1 MTLTARE
8 TLYVQLLGVL
18 RLELNGTALPLP
30 TKRAWGIVAYLA
42 LEGATSRDT
51 LAELLWDEVWFENPR
66 RNLRQELYRL
76 AKTPLAAFL
85 ELGETVSLRC
95 NCDARETQN
104 LISGEFL
111 QKFDVPQA
119 PNFSRWTQMQR
130 EHFRTLRLNGL
141 MARAQRLT
149 GIPALEA
156 WLEVLEVDALHETAL
171 QAVLRLEMTH
181 IGHRAALERYK
192 DFKASLKLEYG
203 TEPRFETMAMAQELN
218 LEAQKT
224 IAAKSNVHVHRM
236 LEAASLITQPFE
248 TQMLL
253 DVTGLT
259 DFEVMDALETACNTG
274 LLQQNQMGY
283 TLQNPELVARGLSS
297 QQRKMLER
305 RIAKR
310 FISLGAAP
318 EVIAAHLARAEE
330 RQSAAQKYL
339 EAAEL
344 STRQHQIQNALEYYN
359 KSLELGLPAQQKFA
373 VLQARVSLCKR
384 LDNRVWREAIRDLE
398 RETRNLTPEHR
409 ASADLQRALWHFAN
423 AEYVSALEFVTPHLG
438 RPGKIGALAAYL
450 QGTVLVR
457 TGQLGNAEIHLRR
470 ALENKN
476 ALEDQQTAEVHNV
489 LCALAV
495 QHGELE
501 LAKIHNQAALKGF
514 SRSGNQMGLARALS
528 TAGVLEMLVNQ
539 YRSAER
545 MFKKSL
551 IEAEKIADVTGQIAT
566 LLNLSKINFET
577 KHFTASQS
585 NLEQGL
591 ALLATQP
598 NPDLHGKYLVNLAAI
613 ERIQLQLEKAWTHVL
628 TAFQEARAQ
637 QAMPTVARR
646 ALLLADMATEY
657 GQYSQAQHYLME
669 AEPHITPELQPTNV
683 LYKATLAWQQRKPE
697 QVIEF
702 LQTDGF
708 NAEELDYRA
717 ALQAF
722 AHLEIG
728 NVEQALQVLPDQ
740 TSSVYASLVQAARIQ
755 THARLNSLQAK
766 HFVPAPNQGDVP
778 FVRRTLLQ
786 AFSQHHPEPKRYAR
800 ELQKLELEIMKA
812 SNHVAD

>member
-8 TLYVQLLGVL
+8 TLYVQLLGVP

-95 NCDARETQN
+95 DCDARITATQN

-111 QKFDVPQA
+111 HKFEVPQA
-119 PNFSRWTQMQR
+119 PNFMRWTEMQR
-130 EHFRTLRLNGL
+130 EHFKTLRLNGL
-141 MARAQRLT
+141 IARTQSLT
-149 GIPALEA
+149 GIPALET
-156 WLEVLEVDALHETAL
+156 WLEVLGVDALHETAL
-171 QAVLRLEMTH
+171 QAVLRLEATH

-192 DFKASLKLEYG
+192 DFKALLKLEYG
-203 TEPRFETMAMAQELN
+203 TEPRIETLALAQELN
-218 LEAQKT
+218 LEAREIVPATSDVRVQ
-224 IAAKSNVHVHRM
+224 RM

-253 DVTGLT
+253 DVTGLI
-259 DFEVMDALETACNTG
+259 DFEVVDTLEAACKTG
-274 LLQQNQMGY
+274 LLQQNETGY
-283 TLQNPELVARGLSS
+283 TLENPEVIARGIGN
-297 QQRKMLER
+297 QQRKILER

-310 FISLGAAP
+310 LTILGAAP

-330 RQSAAQKYL
+330 RQNAAQKYL

-359 KSLELGLPAQQKFA
+359 KSLELGLPVQQKVN
-373 VLQARVSLCKR
+373 VLQARVTLCKR
-384 LDNRVWREAIRDLE
+384 LDKRVWREAIRDLE
-398 RETRNLTPEHR
+398 REARNLTPEHR
-409 ASADLQRALWHFAN
+409 ASADLQRALWHFTN
-423 AEYVSALEFVTPHLG
+423 AEYDQALEFVTPHLE
-438 RPGKIGALAAYL
+438 RSGKIGALAAYL

-457 TGQLGNAEIHLRR
+457 TGQLEGAETHLRR

-476 ALEDQQTAEVHNV
+476 ALEDQQTSEVHNV

-495 QHGELE
+495 QRGKLE
-501 LAKIHNQAALKGF
+501 FAKIHNQAALKGF
-514 SRSGNQMGLARALS
+514 ARSGNQMGLARALS

-539 YRSAER
+539 YRPAER

-551 IEAEKIADVTGQIAT
+551 LEAKKIGDTTSQIAT
-566 LLNLSKINFET
+566 LLNLSKVNFET
-577 KHFTASQS
+577 KRFAASQA

-591 ALLATQP
+591 ALLETQP
-598 NPDLHGKYLVNLAAI
+598 NPDLQGKYLVNLAAI
-613 ERIQLQLEKAWTHVL
+613 ERIQLQLDKAWEHVL
-628 TAFQEARAQ
+628 TALKEAQ
-637 QAMPTVARR
+637 QQHAMPTVARR
-646 ALLLADMATEY
+646 ALLLADMATERR
-657 GQYSQAQHYLME
+657 QYSQAKHYLE
-669 AEPHITPELQPTNV
+669 LAEPHITPELQTTNV
-683 LYKATLAWQQRKPE
+683 LYKASLAWQQHNPE
-697 QVIEF
+697 QVLEI
-702 LQTDGF
+702 LKNDGF
-708 NAEELDYRA
+708 NPEELEYRA

-722 AHLEIG
+722 AYLEIDY
-728 NVEQALQVLPDQ
+728 VEQALQVLPDQ
-740 TSSVYASLVQAARIQ
+740 TSSVYAGLIQAARIQ
-755 THARLNSLQAK
+755 THAKLNSLEAK
-766 HFVPAPNQGDVP
+766 DFLPAPNQGDAP
-778 FVRRTLLQ
+778 FMRRTLLQ

-800 ELQKLELEIMKA
+800 ELQKLELEIMA
-812 SNHVAD
+812 GSD